1 MIDNRLFCEFLESVK
16 TMRSLQ
22 NEYDRSFRGKE
33 SKKTEEL
40 RVDRL
45 ILKIEREIRK
55 EETEKKKYY
64 EQSLF

>member
-1 MIDNRLFCEFLESVK
+1 MIDASLFREFLESVK

-33 SKKTEEL
+33 SKKIEEL

-45 ILKIEREIRK
+45 ILTIEREIRK

-64 EQSLF
+64 EQNLF

>member
-1 MIDNRLFCEFLESVK
+1 MIDNSLFCEFLESVK

-33 SKKTEEL
+33 SKKIEEL

-45 ILKIEREIRK
+45 ILRIEQEIRK

-64 EQSLF
+64 EQNLF

>member
-1 MIDNRLFCEFLESVK
+1 MIDNSLFREFLESVK

>member
-1 MIDNRLFCEFLESVK
+1 MIDNSLFCEFLEAVK

-33 SKKTEEL
+33 NKKTEEL

-45 ILKIEREIRK
+45 ILRIEREIRK

>member
-1 MIDNRLFCEFLESVK
+1 MIDNSLFCEFLESVK

-22 NEYDRSFRGKE
+22 NEYDKSFRGKE

-45 ILKIEREIRK
+45 ILRIEREIRK

>member
-1 MIDNRLFCEFLESVK
+1 MIDKNLLYEFFESVK

-22 NEYDRSFRGKE
+22 NEYDKSFRGKE
-33 SKKTEEL
+33 SKKIEEL

-45 ILKIEREIRK
+45 ILRIEREIRK

>member
-1 MIDNRLFCEFLESVK
+1 MIDNTLFCEFLESVK

-22 NEYDRSFRGKE
+22 NEYDKSFRGKE
-33 SKKTEEL
+33 SKKIEEL

-45 ILKIEREIRK
+45 ILRIEREIRK
-55 EETEKKKYY
+55 EEIEKKKYY